1 MNEEKQTYKEILAK
15 YQKSYIKYF
24 DRPWMEITLIVDFII
39 SQIIFYWFF
48 SPDWFGSPYWLNQ
61 REFWLTG
68 WYINLLALAIPLIA
82 FINFVNIIDNAF
94 SNLFKPIVGP
104 LGLLSIFLYRLEER
118 QAATK
123 EFKELKS
130 NTPKFMIVKS
140 EIGSKVVQAR
150 FNSLKTSIDDQHHK
164 VQDQIAKMIAIRQ
177 RLKESTTPDTF
188 KPRRQHILKHV
199 NEQIEELSSVKL
211 DLFNQ
216 SSKIEMVL
224 SQFNLQVTEYQD
236 ALQVEADLF
245 AISDSMIIV
254 NQSKELIKYTNAD
267 FEALKSTFLDSLDGI
282 KENFEEAKARI
293 PARAEILSLN

>member
-24 DRPWMEITLIVDFII
+24 DRPWMVFTLFVDFVI
-39 SQIIFYWFF
+39 SQILFYWFL

-61 REFWLTG
+61 REFWVSG
-68 WYINLLALAIPLIA
+68 WYINILTLAIPLIA
-82 FINFVNIIDNAF
+82 FINIIDLLDDSF
-94 SNLFKPIVGP
+94 PDLFKPIVGP
-104 LGLLSIFLYRLEER
+104 LGLLSIYLYRLEER
-118 QAATK
+118 QLARK
-123 EFKELKS
+123 EFNELKS

-140 EIGSKVVQAR
+140 EMGSKLVQAR
-150 FNSLKTSIDDQHHK
+150 FNSLKKSIDDQYRK
-164 VQDQIAKMIAIRQ
+164 VEDQIVKMIAIRK
-177 RLKESTTPDTF
+177 RLKESTAPDSF
-188 KPRRQHILKHV
+188 KPRRQHILEHV
-199 NEQIEELSSVKL
+199 NKQIDDLSSVKS
-211 DLFNQ
+211 DLLNQ
-216 SSKIEMVL
+216 RNKIDMVL